1 MDELKAQ
8 AEALGI
14 KVDARWSETTLRGR
28 IAEAAAEAAA
38 ERDPPKVEA
47 APPAKGPPMLQ
58 VRLLKHYRPKG
69 DYEVVGDPVEPPY
82 PGVGF
87 KHKLWAGT
95 TVKIPADEA
104 RALVEHTVVS
114 TEYVVDGDGRK
125 VLDRDRR
132 PMRREVA
139 ARKPIAERADPYTF
153 DAA

>member
-14 KVDARWSETTLRGR
+14 KVDARWSETTLRGH
-28 IAEAAAEAAA
+28 IADAKA

-47 APPAKGPPMLQ
+47 AAPMLQ

-69 DYEVVGDPVEPPY
+69 KYDVVGDPVEPPY

-95 TVKIPADEA
+95 EVKLPADEA
-104 RALVEHTVVS
+104 RALVEHTVTT
-114 TEYVVDGDGRK
+114 TEYVVDSDGRK
-125 VLDRDRR
+125 VLDHDRR
-132 PMRREVA
+132 PMRRDVA